1 MAQAAP
7 PRPPT
12 PAGTTSATSVTS
24 ATKKPHPTTE
34 ERQALPPFVGLP
46 LEALKLLSDPAELAE
61 AIERMQAA
69 KYVGFDTES
78 RPSFVVGQSTG
89 GPHLIQLA
97 LQDAVYLI
105 PTRHSQLMGLIKQVL
120 ESTRILKVGF
130 GLSSDRSPL
139 QRNFGIAL
147 NGVIDLAQP
156 LRALGHKNELGAQA
170 AVAVVLKQNLRKSKR
185 MTMSNWQKVKLE
197 PAQMQYAADDAL
209 AALRVFDAI
218 GRPMPAPRTKTP
230 RPRPAQDTRD

>member
-1 MAQAAP
+1 MAEPAP
-7 PRPPT
+7 PRRPAPLGPPR
-12 PAGTTSATSVTS
+12 
-24 ATKKPHPTTE
+24 KPHPTTE

-46 LEALKLLSDPAELAE
+46 LHALKLLSDPAELTQ

-78 RPSFVVGQSTG
+78 KPSFVAGQSTG

-97 LQDAVYLI
+97 LADVVYLI
-105 PTRHSQLMGLIKQVL
+105 STRHTALMAQVKQLL
-120 ESTRILKVGF
+120 ESTQIIKVGF

-139 QRNFGIAL
+139 LRNHGIAL
-147 NGVIDLAQP
+147 NGIIDLAQP
-156 LRALGHKNELGAQA
+156 LQSLGYKNELGAQA

-185 MTMSNWQKVKLE
+185 MTMSNWQKTTLE

-209 AALRVFDAI
+209 ASLRVFEAL
-218 GRPMPAPRTKTP
+218 GRPVAMAKKRKP
-230 RPRPAQDTRD
+230 RPRRPQEKREDEA